1 LTKVRIGEHRYI
13 NVSRRS
19 LCDNCEATLCNRNR
33 SGRVMDC
40 DDFRPVFLAFKKCSR
55 CEKVFDVF
63 SNISSLD
70 QELCPDCN
78 KNKGP

>member
-1 LTKVRIGEHRYI
+1 
-13 NVSRRS
+13 
-19 LCDNCEATLCNRNR
+19 
-33 SGRVMDC
+33 MDC

-78 KNKGP
+78 KNKSP